1 MQKHKWKCPSGA
13 LSVRWCPTTHGWCHV
28 FSLPL
33 PLKHLESATGPKG
46 SPCFIGGDFQLL
58 PLVTLFWGAKGHP
71 QKTGVWVNIS
81 NGDWAS
87 FFFFL
92 LTSNIHWNPKYS
104 YYLLLSWSACL
115 TPPPSPPAG
124 KCTLQIRLCTADNTE
139 PQNKTLFL
147 VMKMKTK
154 QSSSFYLSYNNT
166 KGIVDPLHLSPHW
179 MKQLNE
185 RLCLQHRCESQ
196 TVATW
201 RRLCI
206 WKLFLLS
213 PAASCCAFVL
223 SLSMLDSCFQ
233 VDIVFLIDSCY
244 FGFSISPAPAVNA
257 KVYLFLFP
265 QFHSL
270 EWCV

>member
-1 MQKHKWKCPSGA
+1 M
-13 LSVRWCPTTHGWCHV
+13 V
-28 FSLPL
+28 SL
-33 PLKHLESATGPKG
+33 
-46 SPCFIGGDFQLL
+46 FD
-58 PLVTLFWGAKGHP
+58 
-71 QKTGVWVNIS
+71 
-81 NGDWAS
+81 
-87 FFFFL
+87 
-92 LTSNIHWNPKYS
+92 
-104 YYLLLSWSACL
+104 
-115 TPPPSPPAG
+115 PPPPPPAPPPAG

-185 RLCLQHRCESQ
+185 RLCLQQRRESQ

-201 RRLCI
+201 RRLCL

-223 SLSMLDSCFQ
+223 SLSMLDSCCQ

-244 FGFSISPAPAVNA
+244 FGFSISPAPAVKA